1 MSEYQFTSPAPYE
14 SNSASTEASM
24 PRASVQHRLGGA
36 ALSGALMLVSVFT
49 LFLGYIIWA
58 MVAWGQGQTP
68 AKQILKMR
76 VYSIDTGKP
85 ATWGH
90 MAVRQLLIPLA
101 FSCIYI
107 PFFVIAMSAAVDY
120 NDAISSSIATVGS
133 LSIWALELTD
143 AFWILKGD
151 ERQRLTDKWART
163 YVVNEA

>member
-1 MSEYQFTSPAPYE
+1 MSEYQFSSLPPFANQVTHSDG
-14 SNSASTEASM
+14 SK
-24 PRASVQHRLGGA
+24 PRATAKHRLGGA
-36 ALSGALMLVSVFT
+36 ALSVALMLVSVIT
-49 LFLGYIIWA
+49 LFLGYLVWA
-58 MVAWGQGQTP
+58 MVTWGQGQTP

-90 MAVRQLLIPLA
+90 MAVRQFLIPLA

-133 LSIWALELTD
+133 LSIWVLELTD

-163 YVVNEA
+163 YVVNES

>member
-1 MSEYQFTSPAPYE
+1 MSEYQFSSRPPFANQGEQIDGTK
-14 SNSASTEASM
+14 
-24 PRASVQHRLGGA
+24 PRATPQHRLGGA
-36 ALSGALMLVSVFT
+36 ALSVALMLSSIIT
-49 LFLGYIIWA
+49 LFIGYMIWA
-58 MVAWGQGQTP
+58 MVAWGQGKTP

-101 FSCIYI
+101 FSCVYI
-107 PFFVIAMSAAVDY
+107 PFFVVAMSAAIDY
-120 NDAISSSIATVGS
+120 NEAISSSIAGFGT
-133 LSIWALELTD
+133 LAIWALEITD

>member
-1 MSEYQFTSPAPYE
+1 MSEYQFSSLPPFANQGDQTTS
-14 SNSASTEASM
+14 TK
-24 PRASVQHRLGGA
+24 PRASVKHRLGGA
-36 ALSGALMLVSVFT
+36 FLSGALMITSIFT
-49 LFLGYIIWA
+49 LFLGYLIWA
-58 MVAWGQGQTP
+58 LVVWGQGQTP

-90 MAVRQLLIPLA
+90 MAIRQFLIPLA
-101 FSCIYI
+101 YSCVYI

-120 NDAISSSIATVGS
+120 NDAISSSIATFGS
-133 LSIWALELTD
+133 IAIWALQLTD

-151 ERQRLTDKWART
+151 DRQRLTDKWART

>member
-1 MSEYQFTSPAPYE
+1 MSEYQFSSPAPYE
-14 SNSASTEASM
+14 SNSASTDSSKPLA
-24 PRASVQHRLGGA
+24 RVQHRLGGA
-36 ALSGALMLVSVFT
+36 ALSAALMLVSVFT
-49 LFLGYIIWA
+49 LFIGYLIWA

-90 MAVRQLLIPLA
+90 MAVRQILIPLA

-120 NDAISSSIATVGS
+120 NDAISSSIATIGTAA
-133 LSIWALELTD
+133 IWILELTD
-143 AFWILKGD
+143 ALWILKGD
-151 ERQRLTDKWART
+151 DRQRLTDKWART
-163 YVVNEA
+163 YVINEA